1 MFCVSV
7 SYIEKACKTVY
18 TLLWGYVG
26 LVWYGVVTSYPASGY
41 RLQVSGEFGVTGS
54 YGYYW
59 NSAVSGVNAYIPHF
73 SASLAVSPTFSAE
86 RARGLSVRCV
96 QNLQSD
102 LCVALK
108 GSSLL

>member
-1 MFCVSV
+1 MLRVHQ
-7 SYIEKACKTVY
+7 
-18 TLLWGYVG
+18 LLFIFMG
-26 LVWYGVVTSYPASGY
+26 LFSTYSPILNGVVAFYPASGY
-41 RLQVSGEFGVTGS
+41 RLQVSGVFSATGS

-96 QNLQSD
+96 QNLRYICFSF
-102 LCVALK
+102 CVL
-108 GSSLL
+108 